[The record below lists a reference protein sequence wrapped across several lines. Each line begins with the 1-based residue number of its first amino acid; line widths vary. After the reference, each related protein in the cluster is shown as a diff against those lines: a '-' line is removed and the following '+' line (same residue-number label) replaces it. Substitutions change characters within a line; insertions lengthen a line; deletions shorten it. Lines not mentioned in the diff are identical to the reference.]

1 MAAAERRRQAARLGG
16 AVPRSAAMPTT
27 MATPAEA
34 AGWVGTRTCS
44 GWAWRGARGRMAAA
58 AGVFTRTV
66 SALIFT
72 CRFKSAC
79 LAAMKFI
86 FLYFVNFYSVLYQNG
101 LREQPFHQKE
111 HGNPAQISRVLKASL
126 IDREP
131 GSSILRRTCVTRF
144 HRKTVRSVH
153 SMSTCILK

>member
-1 MAAAERRRQAARLGG
+1 MCVRVCVRTQPDGCVCACALSPMGICTLLDKSACIAEEIRISL
-16 AVPRSAAMPTT
+16 
-27 MATPAEA
+27 
-34 AGWVGTRTCS
+34 
-44 GWAWRGARGRMAAA
+44 
-58 AGVFTRTV
+58 V
-66 SALIFT
+66 SLIFT

-86 FLYFVNFYSVLYQNG
+86 FSYFVNFYSVLYQNG

-111 HGNPAQISRVLKASL
+111 HGKPAQISRVLKVGL

-153 SMSTCILK
+153 SMSTCILKFMGPPYFMNFLRIAKQCKQI

>member
-1 MAAAERRRQAARLGG
+1 MPAAERRRQAARLGG

-86 FLYFVNFYSVLYQNG
+86 FSYFVN
-101 LREQPFHQKE
+101 FHQKE
-111 HGNPAQISRVLKASL
+111 HGKPAQISRVLKVGL
-126 IDREP
+126 IGREP

-144 HRKTVRSVH
+144 HRTTVRSVH